1 LPRACSVVAHTRR
14 PPPLAFTVSRIQ
26 RLTHATEGARPP
38 PCVTAMSTSPT
49 VLEWI
54 NQGLPLEPALP
65 LRAFLFGTTK
75 LSFLP
80 TAGIFRHV
88 IPPATFFI
96 ETLPS
101 IVWRNSR
108 TGWRSLGFTG
118 LSLYDVSIFF
128 IKGLQEGAITTRAS
142 SLAFNFF
149 LAFFPSII
157 VFFTLIPYIP
167 IDGFQQ
173 TLMEIISN
181 VLPPSTN
188 SATFST
194 LEDIINNQRGGLLS
208 IGFIL
213 ALYFSTNGMSS
224 LIQAF
229 NSSYH
234 IRENES
240 IIKHQMLSI
249 LLTIVISALVFLTI
263 ILIIFGKA
271 AIIYM
276 IDYQLINENKL
287 VLLNAAKW
295 VILILMLFL
304 GITTIFNLGPAIKSQ
319 IKIFSP
325 GAILATLFII
335 LTSIVFSYYI
345 DNFSQYN
352 KIYGSI
358 GTLIIILLWIYFNA
372 IFLLIGFELNASIFN
387 AKKNLTDKL

>member
-1 LPRACSVVAHTRR
+1 MNKLIEVVKKIK
-14 PPPLAFTVSRIQ
+14 P
-26 RLTHATEGARPP
+26 
-38 PCVTAMSTSPT
+38 
-49 VLEWI
+49 
-54 NQGLPLEPALP
+54 
-65 LRAFLFGTTK
+65 
-75 LSFLP
+75 
-80 TAGIFRHV
+80 
-88 IPPATFFI
+88 
-96 ETLPS
+96 
-101 IVWRNSR
+101 
-108 TGWRSLGFTG
+108 LGFTG

-287 VLLNAAKW
+287 ILLNTAKW
-295 VILILMLFL
+295 VILIFMLFL

>member
-1 LPRACSVVAHTRR
+1 
-14 PPPLAFTVSRIQ
+14 
-26 RLTHATEGARPP
+26 
-38 PCVTAMSTSPT
+38 
-49 VLEWI
+49 
-54 NQGLPLEPALP
+54 
-65 LRAFLFGTTK
+65 
-75 LSFLP
+75 
-80 TAGIFRHV
+80 
-88 IPPATFFI
+88 
-96 ETLPS
+96 
-101 IVWRNSR
+101 
-108 TGWRSLGFTG
+108 
-118 LSLYDVSIFF
+118 
-128 IKGLQEGAITTRAS
+128 
-142 SLAFNFF
+142 
-149 LAFFPSII
+149 
-157 VFFTLIPYIP
+157 
-167 IDGFQQ
+167 
-173 TLMEIISN
+173 MEIISN

-295 VILILMLFL
+295 VILIFMLFL

>member
-1 LPRACSVVAHTRR
+1 MKK
-14 PPPLAFTVSRIQ
+14 LANFFKKIKPIGF
-26 RLTHATEGARPP
+26 A
-38 PCVTAMSTSPT
+38 
-49 VLEWI
+49 
-54 NQGLPLEPALP
+54 GL
-65 LRAFLFGTTK
+65 
-75 LSFLP
+75 
-80 TAGIFRHV
+80 
-88 IPPATFFI
+88 
-96 ETLPS
+96 
-101 IVWRNSR
+101 N
-108 TGWRSLGFTG
+108 
-118 LSLYDVSIFF
+118 LYDVAIFF
-128 IKGLQEGAITTRAS
+128 VKGLQEGAITTRAS

-167 IDGFQQ
+167 IIGFQE
-173 TLMEIISN
+173 TLMEILSN
-181 VLPPSTN
+181 ILPPSTN
-188 SATFST
+188 NATFNT
-194 LEDIINNQRGGLLS
+194 LDDIINNQRGGLLS

-240 IIKHQMLSI
+240 IIKHQLLSI
-249 LLTIVISALVFLTI
+249 LLTVVISALVFLTI
-263 ILIIFGKA
+263 ILIIFGKTT
-271 AIIYM
+271 ITYLV
-276 IDYQLINENKL
+276 DFQLISQNKI
-287 VLLNAAKW
+287 VFLNIAKW
-295 VILILMLFL
+295 IVLIFMLFI
-304 GITTIFNLGPAIKSQ
+304 GITTIFNIGPAIKSK

-372 IFLLIGFELNASIFN
+372 IFLLIGFELNASILN
-387 AKKNLTDKL
+387 AKKNLTNKS

>member
-1 LPRACSVVAHTRR
+1 MKK
-14 PPPLAFTVSRIQ
+14 LANFFKKIKPIGF
-26 RLTHATEGARPP
+26 A
-38 PCVTAMSTSPT
+38 
-49 VLEWI
+49 
-54 NQGLPLEPALP
+54 GL
-65 LRAFLFGTTK
+65 
-75 LSFLP
+75 
-80 TAGIFRHV
+80 
-88 IPPATFFI
+88 
-96 ETLPS
+96 
-101 IVWRNSR
+101 N
-108 TGWRSLGFTG
+108 
-118 LSLYDVSIFF
+118 LYDVAIFF
-128 IKGLQEGAITTRAS
+128 VKGLQEGAITTRAS

-167 IDGFQQ
+167 IIGFQE
-173 TLMEIISN
+173 TLMEILSN
-181 VLPPSTN
+181 ILPPSTN
-188 SATFST
+188 NATFNT
-194 LEDIINNQRGGLLS
+194 LDDIINNQRGGLLS

-240 IIKHQMLSI
+240 IIKHQLLSI
-249 LLTIVISALVFLTI
+249 LLTVVISALVFLTI
-263 ILIIFGKA
+263 ILIIFGKTT
-271 AIIYM
+271 ITYLV
-276 IDYQLINENKL
+276 DFQLISQNKI
-287 VLLNAAKW
+287 VFLNIAKW
-295 VILILMLFL
+295 IVLIFMLFV
-304 GITTIFNLGPAIKSQ
+304 GITTIFNIGPAIKSK

-372 IFLLIGFELNASIFN
+372 IFLLIGFELNASILN
-387 AKKNLTDKL
+387 AKKNLTNKL

>member
-1 LPRACSVVAHTRR
+1 
-14 PPPLAFTVSRIQ
+14 
-26 RLTHATEGARPP
+26 
-38 PCVTAMSTSPT
+38 M
-49 VLEWI
+49 
-54 NQGLPLEPALP
+54 N
-65 LRAFLFGTTK
+65 K
-75 LSFLP
+75 
-80 TAGIFRHV
+80 V
-88 IPPATFFI
+88 IEFVKKIKP
-96 ETLPS
+96 
-101 IVWRNSR
+101 
-108 TGWRSLGFTG
+108 LGFTG
-118 LSLYDVSIFF
+118 LSLYDVSVFF

-287 VLLNAAKW
+287 VLLNSAKW
-295 VILILMLFL
+295 VILIFMLFL

>member
-1 LPRACSVVAHTRR
+1 MNKLIEVVKKIK
-14 PPPLAFTVSRIQ
+14 P
-26 RLTHATEGARPP
+26 
-38 PCVTAMSTSPT
+38 
-49 VLEWI
+49 
-54 NQGLPLEPALP
+54 
-65 LRAFLFGTTK
+65 
-75 LSFLP
+75 
-80 TAGIFRHV
+80 
-88 IPPATFFI
+88 
-96 ETLPS
+96 
-101 IVWRNSR
+101 
-108 TGWRSLGFTG
+108 LGFTG
-118 LSLYDVSIFF
+118 LSLYDVSVFF

-271 AIIYM
+271 SIIYM

-295 VILILMLFL
+295 VILIFMLFL

-372 IFLLIGFELNASIFN
+372 IFLLIGFELNASILN

>member
-1 LPRACSVVAHTRR
+1 MNKLIEVVKKIK
-14 PPPLAFTVSRIQ
+14 P
-26 RLTHATEGARPP
+26 
-38 PCVTAMSTSPT
+38 
-49 VLEWI
+49 
-54 NQGLPLEPALP
+54 
-65 LRAFLFGTTK
+65 
-75 LSFLP
+75 
-80 TAGIFRHV
+80 
-88 IPPATFFI
+88 
-96 ETLPS
+96 
-101 IVWRNSR
+101 
-108 TGWRSLGFTG
+108 LGFTG

-181 VLPPSTN
+181 ILPPSTN

-271 AIIYM
+271 SIIYM

-295 VILILMLFL
+295 VILIFMLFL

>member
-1 LPRACSVVAHTRR
+1 MKK
-14 PPPLAFTVSRIQ
+14 LANFFKKIKPIGF
-26 RLTHATEGARPP
+26 A
-38 PCVTAMSTSPT
+38 
-49 VLEWI
+49 
-54 NQGLPLEPALP
+54 GL
-65 LRAFLFGTTK
+65 
-75 LSFLP
+75 
-80 TAGIFRHV
+80 
-88 IPPATFFI
+88 
-96 ETLPS
+96 
-101 IVWRNSR
+101 N
-108 TGWRSLGFTG
+108 
-118 LSLYDVSIFF
+118 LYDVAIFF
-128 IKGLQEGAITTRAS
+128 VKGLQEGAITTRAS

-167 IDGFQQ
+167 IIGFQE
-173 TLMEIISN
+173 TLMEILSN
-181 VLPPSTN
+181 ILPPSTN
-188 SATFST
+188 NATFNT
-194 LEDIINNQRGGLLS
+194 LDDIINNQRGGLLS

-240 IIKHQMLSI
+240 IIKHQLLSI
-249 LLTIVISALVFLTI
+249 LLTVVISALVFLTI
-263 ILIIFGKA
+263 ILIIFGKTT
-271 AIIYM
+271 ITYLV
-276 IDYQLINENKL
+276 DFQLISQNKI
-287 VLLNAAKW
+287 VFLNIAKW
-295 VILILMLFL
+295 IVLIFMLFV
-304 GITTIFNLGPAIKSQ
+304 GITTIFNIGPAIKSK

-372 IFLLIGFELNASIFN
+372 IFLLIGFELNASILN
-387 AKKNLTDKL
+387 AKKNLTNKS

>member
-1 LPRACSVVAHTRR
+1 MKK
-14 PPPLAFTVSRIQ
+14 LANFFKKIKPIGF
-26 RLTHATEGARPP
+26 A
-38 PCVTAMSTSPT
+38 
-49 VLEWI
+49 
-54 NQGLPLEPALP
+54 GL
-65 LRAFLFGTTK
+65 
-75 LSFLP
+75 
-80 TAGIFRHV
+80 
-88 IPPATFFI
+88 
-96 ETLPS
+96 
-101 IVWRNSR
+101 N
-108 TGWRSLGFTG
+108 
-118 LSLYDVSIFF
+118 LYDVAIFF
-128 IKGLQEGAITTRAS
+128 VKGLQEGAITTRAS

-167 IDGFQQ
+167 IIGFQE
-173 TLMEIISN
+173 TLMEILSN
-181 VLPPSTN
+181 ILPPSTN
-188 SATFST
+188 NATFNT
-194 LEDIINNQRGGLLS
+194 LDDIINNQRGGLLS

-240 IIKHQMLSI
+240 IIKHQLLSI
-249 LLTIVISALVFLTI
+249 LLTLVISALVFLTI
-263 ILIIFGKA
+263 ILIIFGKTT
-271 AIIYM
+271 ITYLV
-276 IDYQLINENKL
+276 DFQLINQNKI
-287 VLLNAAKW
+287 VFLNIAKW
-295 VILILMLFL
+295 VVLIFMLFV
-304 GITTIFNLGPAIKSQ
+304 GITTIFNIGPAIKSK

-372 IFLLIGFELNASIFN
+372 IFLLIGFELNASILN
-387 AKKNLTDKL
+387 AKKNLTNKS

>member
-1 LPRACSVVAHTRR
+1 MNKVIEVVKKIK
-14 PPPLAFTVSRIQ
+14 P
-26 RLTHATEGARPP
+26 
-38 PCVTAMSTSPT
+38 
-49 VLEWI
+49 
-54 NQGLPLEPALP
+54 
-65 LRAFLFGTTK
+65 
-75 LSFLP
+75 
-80 TAGIFRHV
+80 
-88 IPPATFFI
+88 
-96 ETLPS
+96 
-101 IVWRNSR
+101 
-108 TGWRSLGFTG
+108 LGFTG
-118 LSLYDVSIFF
+118 LSLYDVSVFF

-181 VLPPSTN
+181 ILPPSTN

-271 AIIYM
+271 VIVYM

-287 VLLNAAKW
+287 ILLNTAKW
-295 VILILMLFL
+295 VILIFMLFL

>member
-1 LPRACSVVAHTRR
+1 
-14 PPPLAFTVSRIQ
+14 
-26 RLTHATEGARPP
+26 
-38 PCVTAMSTSPT
+38 M
-49 VLEWI
+49 
-54 NQGLPLEPALP
+54 N
-65 LRAFLFGTTK
+65 K
-75 LSFLP
+75 
-80 TAGIFRHV
+80 V
-88 IPPATFFI
+88 IELVKKIKP
-96 ETLPS
+96 
-101 IVWRNSR
+101 
-108 TGWRSLGFTG
+108 LGFTG
-118 LSLYDVSIFF
+118 LSLYDVSVFF

-287 VLLNAAKW
+287 VLLNTAKW
-295 VILILMLFL
+295 VILIFMLFL

>member
-1 LPRACSVVAHTRR
+1 MNKIIEVVKKIK
-14 PPPLAFTVSRIQ
+14 P
-26 RLTHATEGARPP
+26 
-38 PCVTAMSTSPT
+38 
-49 VLEWI
+49 
-54 NQGLPLEPALP
+54 
-65 LRAFLFGTTK
+65 
-75 LSFLP
+75 
-80 TAGIFRHV
+80 
-88 IPPATFFI
+88 
-96 ETLPS
+96 
-101 IVWRNSR
+101 
-108 TGWRSLGFTG
+108 LGFTG

-295 VILILMLFL
+295 VILIFMLFL

-387 AKKNLTDKL
+387 AKKNLKDKL

>member
-1 LPRACSVVAHTRR
+1 MNKLIEVVKKIK
-14 PPPLAFTVSRIQ
+14 P
-26 RLTHATEGARPP
+26 
-38 PCVTAMSTSPT
+38 
-49 VLEWI
+49 
-54 NQGLPLEPALP
+54 
-65 LRAFLFGTTK
+65 
-75 LSFLP
+75 
-80 TAGIFRHV
+80 
-88 IPPATFFI
+88 
-96 ETLPS
+96 
-101 IVWRNSR
+101 
-108 TGWRSLGFTG
+108 LGFTG
-118 LSLYDVSIFF
+118 LSLYDVSVFF

-263 ILIIFGKA
+263 ILIIFGKS

-295 VILILMLFL
+295 VILIFMLFL

>member
-1 LPRACSVVAHTRR
+1 MNKLIEVVKKIK
-14 PPPLAFTVSRIQ
+14 P
-26 RLTHATEGARPP
+26 
-38 PCVTAMSTSPT
+38 
-49 VLEWI
+49 
-54 NQGLPLEPALP
+54 
-65 LRAFLFGTTK
+65 
-75 LSFLP
+75 
-80 TAGIFRHV
+80 
-88 IPPATFFI
+88 
-96 ETLPS
+96 
-101 IVWRNSR
+101 
-108 TGWRSLGFTG
+108 LGFTG
-118 LSLYDVSIFF
+118 LSLYDVSVFF

-287 VLLNAAKW
+287 VLLNTAKW
-295 VILILMLFL
+295 VILIFMLFL